1 MRYTTIIDV
10 SEIPRVY
17 TNTNAVRV
25 YLHLCL
31 KCGYHDGDRDII
43 VVSIRRLS
51 YELGLTLSAIR
62 HALTLLSNYGL
73 IKYNGGS
80 TWTVTKW
87 VTKKSIGTR
96 AKTEAEQQI
105 RDRRELETQ
114 ELEER
119 HRQKAAEDRKRE
131 AMRKQGKTS
140 FTEYY
145 EQHVLPLAER
155 GDPEGLRLKALH
167 EEAYNN
173 TIAELKKELE
183 EALK

>member
-17 TNTNAVRV
+17 ANTNAVRV

-31 KCGYHDGDRDII
+31 RCGYHDGDRDII
-43 VVSIRRLS
+43 TLSIRRLS
-51 YELGLTLSAIR
+51 YDLGLTLSATR
-62 HALTLLSNYGL
+62 HALKLLLDQGL
-73 IKYNGGS
+73 LQYNGGS

-87 VTKKSIGTR
+87 VTKKAISTR
-96 AKTEAEQQI
+96 AKTEAEQTA
-105 RDRRELETQ
+105 RDRRESETQ
-114 ELEER
+114 QLEER
-119 HRQKAAEDRKRE
+119 HRQRAAEDRKRE

-145 EQHVLPLAER
+145 EQHVLPLAEK

-173 TIAELKKELE
+173 TIAELKKELQ